1 MRVAVTAFPGI
12 IRAGSFLQRGEWVFW
27 DVRNLETA
35 VTIHLAGEQFV
46 KLVGEEEDPV
56 ATGAITTAI
65 RLQARS

>member
-1 MRVAVTAFPGI
+1 LRVAVTALPGI
-12 IRAGSFLQRGEWVFW
+12 IRAGSFLQRGEWVW

-46 KLVGEEEDPV
+46 KLAGEEEGTV

-65 RLQARS
+65 CLQARS